1 MLHGL
6 TGRRTYGVLP
16 FQHGL
21 GIDEEDGLRVSLR
34 GAVRESVV
42 APPVG
47 DDVLR
52 VAVCAVPLMSNFT
65 DVDALAA
72 EPGVVV
78 RFVDRAEELV
88 DADLVVVPGT
98 RGTVRALRWLRERGL
113 ADALARRA
121 AEGRPVLGICGGFQ
135 VLGEHIEDDVESR
148 EGSVAGLGLLPV
160 RVRFAREKTLAR
172 PVGEALGEPVEGY
185 EIHHGVAEVAGG
197 EAFLDGCRVGEMWG
211 THWHGSLESDGFRRR
226 FLAGWRGRPA
236 PLRPRARTSFAA
248 LREEQLDLLGDLI
261 EEHADTDALLSLI
274 EKGAPAGLP
283 FIAPGAP
290 VTGGPGTRPRPP
302 RPLPERSFECHHAPR
317 HQGGPVSTPYPFT
330 ALVGQDDLR
339 LALLLNAVSPAV
351 GGVLVRGEK
360 GTAKSTAVRA
370 LSALLPEVPVVAGC
384 RFSLRPGRRRPELP
398 RRPARG
404 GRRAARPAR
413 MVELPVGASEDRL
426 VGALD
431 IERALAEGVK
441 AFEPGLLADAHR
453 GILYVDEV
461 NLLHDHL
468 VDLLLD
474 AAAMGAS
481 YVEREGV
488 SVRHAARFL
497 LVGTMNPE
505 EGELRPQL
513 LDRFGLTVE
522 VAASRETDQR
532 VEVVRRRLAHDDDPE
547 AFAGRWADEEAAL
560 RDRVVAARALL
571 PQVVLGDGALRQ
583 IAATCAAFEV
593 DGMRA
598 DIVMARTATALA
610 AWAGRTDVRS
620 EDVRQAALLALPHR
634 RRRNPFDAPGLDED
648 KLDETLDEAREDDAP
663 EPPGSPE
670 PPEGDDDPDGGPGGG
685 GGQPPAD
692 GGPDSPGL
700 PPQQSRDQ
708 AEDRN
713 QGEGAGQE
721 DAPAP
726 QAPAAGG
733 PGEQGAVSAAE
744 PFRTRMLSVPGIGEG
759 AAGRRSRARTEHG
772 RTTGSRR
779 PRGALTKLHLAAT
792 VQAAAPHQRARG
804 RSGTGLVVRR
814 DDLRQATREGREGN
828 LVLFVVDASGSMA
841 ARQRMSA
848 VKGAVLSLLLDA
860 YQRRD
865 KVGLVTFRGSAAEV
879 ALPPTSS
886 VDAAAARL
894 ETLPTGGRTPLAAG
908 LLRAHDVLRVE
919 RLRDAAR
926 RPLLVVVTDGRAT
939 GGVEPVAQAGR
950 AARLFAA
957 DGVASV
963 VVDCESGYVRLG
975 LAGQLAG
982 ELGGTAVT
990 LDELRADSIAG
1001 LVKDVQGH
1009 GNHSRKAA

>member
-1 MLHGL
+1 M
-6 TGRRTYGVLP
+6 
-16 FQHGL
+16 
-21 GIDEEDGLRVSLR
+21 
-34 GAVRESVV
+34 
-42 APPVG
+42 
-47 DDVLR
+47 
-52 VAVCAVPLMSNFT
+52 
-65 DVDALAA
+65 
-72 EPGVVV
+72 
-78 RFVDRAEELV
+78 
-88 DADLVVVPGT
+88 
-98 RGTVRALRWLRERGL
+98 
-113 ADALARRA
+113 
-121 AEGRPVLGICGGFQ
+121 
-135 VLGEHIEDDVESR
+135 
-148 EGSVAGLGLLPV
+148 
-160 RVRFAREKTLAR
+160 
-172 PVGEALGEPVEGY
+172 
-185 EIHHGVAEVAGG
+185 
-197 EAFLDGCRVGEMWG
+197 
-211 THWHGSLESDGFRRR
+211 
-226 FLAGWRGRPA
+226 
-236 PLRPRARTSFAA
+236 
-248 LREEQLDLLGDLI
+248 
-261 EEHADTDALLSLI
+261 
-274 EKGAPAGLP
+274 
-283 FIAPGAP
+283 
-290 VTGGPGTRPRPP
+290 
-302 RPLPERSFECHHAPR
+302 
-317 HQGGPVSTPYPFT
+317 STPFPFT
-330 ALVGQDDLR
+330 AVVGQDDLR

-370 LSALLPEVPVVAGC
+370 LSALLPDVAVVPGC
-384 RFSLRPGRRRPELP
+384 RFSCAPAAPDPDCPDGPHEPAPGT
-398 RRPARG
+398 
-404 GRRAARPAR
+404 ARPAR

-522 VAASRETDQR
+522 VAASREPDQR
-532 VEVVRRRLAHDDDPE
+532 VEVVRRRLAYDDDP
-547 AFAGRWADEEAAL
+547 AGFAARWADEEAAV
-560 RDRVVAARALL
+560 RGRIVAARELL
-571 PQVVLGDGALRQ
+571 PQVRLGDGALRQ

-610 AWAGRTDVRS
+610 AWAGRTDVLA

-648 KLDETLDEAREDDAP
+648 KLDETLEEFSG
-663 EPPGSPE
+663 ESPE
-670 PPEGDDDPDGGPGGG
+670 DDPDPDGPGGG
-685 GGQPPAD
+685 GGRPR
-692 GGPDSPGL
+692 PDSGPHGGGDTSAR
-700 PPQQSRDQ
+700 PETG
-708 AEDRN
+708 ED
-713 QGEGAGQE
+713 GE
-721 DAPAP
+721 P
-726 QAPAAGG
+726 QASGSPR
-733 PGEQGAVSAAE
+733 EQSAVRAAE
-744 PFRTRMLSVPGIGEG
+744 PFRTKVLSVPGIGEG

-792 VQAAAPHQRARG
+792 VQAAAPYQRARG
-804 RSGTGLVVRR
+804 RSGPGLVIRR

-841 ARQRMSA
+841 ARQRMGA

-865 KVGLVTFRGSAAEV
+865 KVGLVTFRGAGADV

-886 VDAAAARL
+886 VDAAAVRL
-894 ETLPTGGRTPLAAG
+894 ESLPTGGRTPLAAG
-908 LLRAHDVLRVE
+908 LLKAHEVLRVE
-919 RLRDAAR
+919 RLRDPAR
-926 RPLLVVVTDGRAT
+926 RALVVVVTDGRAT
-939 GGVEPVAQAGR
+939 GGPEPVALAGR

-957 DGVASV
+957 EGVASV
-963 VVDCESGYVRLG
+963 VVDCESGPVRLG

-982 ELGGTAVT
+982 ELGGAAVT

-1001 LVKDVQGH
+1001 LVRDVQGTH
-1009 GNHSRKAA
+1009 GTSRRAA

>member
-1 MLHGL
+1 M
-6 TGRRTYGVLP
+6 TTP
-16 FQHGL
+16 F
-21 GIDEEDGLRVSLR
+21 
-34 GAVRESVV
+34 
-42 APPVG
+42 
-47 DDVLR
+47 
-52 VAVCAVPLMSNFT
+52 
-65 DVDALAA
+65 
-72 EPGVVV
+72 
-78 RFVDRAEELV
+78 
-88 DADLVVVPGT
+88 
-98 RGTVRALRWLRERGL
+98 
-113 ADALARRA
+113 
-121 AEGRPVLGICGGFQ
+121 
-135 VLGEHIEDDVESR
+135 
-148 EGSVAGLGLLPV
+148 
-160 RVRFAREKTLAR
+160 
-172 PVGEALGEPVEGY
+172 
-185 EIHHGVAEVAGG
+185 
-197 EAFLDGCRVGEMWG
+197 
-211 THWHGSLESDGFRRR
+211 
-226 FLAGWRGRPA
+226 
-236 PLRPRARTSFAA
+236 
-248 LREEQLDLLGDLI
+248 
-261 EEHADTDALLSLI
+261 
-274 EKGAPAGLP
+274 
-283 FIAPGAP
+283 
-290 VTGGPGTRPRPP
+290 
-302 RPLPERSFECHHAPR
+302 
-317 HQGGPVSTPYPFT
+317 PFT
-330 ALVGQDDLR
+330 AVVGQDDLR

-370 LSALLPEVPVVAGC
+370 LSALLPAVAVVPGC
-384 RFSLRPGRRRPELP
+384 RFSCDPAAPDPSCPDGPHEPGPG
-398 RRPARG
+398 AH
-404 GRRAARPAR
+404 RPAR

-522 VAASRETDQR
+522 VAASREPDQR
-532 VEVVRRRLAHDDDPE
+532 VEVVRRRLAYDDDP
-547 AFAGRWADEEAAL
+547 ASFAARWAGEEAAV
-560 RDRVVAARALL
+560 RQRIVAARELL
-571 PQVVLGDGALRQ
+571 PQVRLGDGALRQ

-610 AWAGRTDVRS
+610 AWAGRTDVLA

-648 KLDETLDEAREDDAP
+648 KLDRTLEEFSG
-663 EPPGSPE
+663 ESP
-670 PPEGDDDPDGGPGGG
+670 DDDPDPDPDGPGGG
-685 GGQPPAD
+685 GGGPAPDAGPQGGGDTGARPEEGD
-692 GGPDSPGL
+692 GGE
-700 PPQQSRDQ
+700 PQPS
-708 AEDRN
+708 
-713 QGEGAGQE
+713 GAGAGEQ
-721 DAPAP
+721 
-726 QAPAAGG
+726 PAAR
-733 PGEQGAVSAAE
+733 AAE
-744 PFRTRMLSVPGIGEG
+744 PFRTKALSVPGIGEG

-772 RTTGSRR
+772 RTTGARR

-804 RSGTGLVVRR
+804 RSGPGLVIRR
-814 DDLRQATREGREGN
+814 DDLRQAAREGREGN

-865 KVGLVTFRGSAAEV
+865 KVGLVTFRGSAADV

-894 ETLPTGGRTPLAAG
+894 ESLPTGGRTPLAAG
-908 LLRAHDVLRVE
+908 LLKAHEVLRVE
-919 RLRDAAR
+919 RLRDPAR
-926 RPLLVVVTDGRAT
+926 RALVVLVTDGRAT
-939 GGVEPVAQAGR
+939 GGPEPVALAGR

-957 DGVASV
+957 EQVASV
-963 VVDCESGYVRLG
+963 VVDCESGPVRLG
-975 LAGQLAG
+975 LAGQLAT

-990 LDELRADSIAG
+990 LDELRADAIAG
-1001 LVKDVQGH
+1001 LVKDVQGT
-1009 GNHSRKAA
+1009 SRRAA

>member
-1 MLHGL
+1 M
-6 TGRRTYGVLP
+6 TTP
-16 FQHGL
+16 F
-21 GIDEEDGLRVSLR
+21 
-34 GAVRESVV
+34 
-42 APPVG
+42 
-47 DDVLR
+47 
-52 VAVCAVPLMSNFT
+52 
-65 DVDALAA
+65 
-72 EPGVVV
+72 
-78 RFVDRAEELV
+78 
-88 DADLVVVPGT
+88 
-98 RGTVRALRWLRERGL
+98 
-113 ADALARRA
+113 
-121 AEGRPVLGICGGFQ
+121 
-135 VLGEHIEDDVESR
+135 
-148 EGSVAGLGLLPV
+148 
-160 RVRFAREKTLAR
+160 
-172 PVGEALGEPVEGY
+172 
-185 EIHHGVAEVAGG
+185 
-197 EAFLDGCRVGEMWG
+197 
-211 THWHGSLESDGFRRR
+211 
-226 FLAGWRGRPA
+226 
-236 PLRPRARTSFAA
+236 
-248 LREEQLDLLGDLI
+248 
-261 EEHADTDALLSLI
+261 
-274 EKGAPAGLP
+274 
-283 FIAPGAP
+283 
-290 VTGGPGTRPRPP
+290 
-302 RPLPERSFECHHAPR
+302 
-317 HQGGPVSTPYPFT
+317 PFT
-330 ALVGQDDLR
+330 AVVGQDDLR

-370 LSALLPEVPVVAGC
+370 LSALLPEVAVVPGC
-384 RFSLRPGRRRPELP
+384 RFSCDPASPDPACPDGPHETGPGTQ
-398 RRPARG
+398 
-404 GRRAARPAR
+404 RPAR

-522 VAASRETDQR
+522 VAASREPDQR
-532 VEVVRRRLAHDDDPE
+532 VEVVRRRLAYDDDP
-547 AFAGRWADEEAAL
+547 AGFTERWADEESSVRAHII
-560 RDRVVAARALL
+560 AARALL
-571 PQVVLGDGALRQ
+571 PSVRLGDGALRQ

-610 AWAGRTDVRS
+610 AWAGRTDVLA

-634 RRRNPFDAPGLDED
+634 RRRNPFDAPGLDEN
-648 KLDETLDEAREDDAP
+648 KLDDTLEEFAEQEQAP
-663 EPPGSPE
+663 E
-670 PPEGDDDPDGGPGGG
+670 DDDPGPDGPDGPGGG
-685 GGQPPAD
+685 GGQSPEDDSD
-692 GGPDSPGL
+692 G
-700 PPQQSRDQ
+700 PQGGDTGAQPE
-708 AEDRN
+708 A
-713 QGEGAGQE
+713 GEGGQ
-721 DAPAP
+721 P
-726 QAPAAGG
+726 QNS
-733 PGEQGAVSAAE
+733 GEQQPVRASE
-744 PFRTRMLSVPGIGEG
+744 PFRTKALSVPGIGEG

-772 RTTGSRR
+772 RTTGARR
-779 PRGALTKLHLAAT
+779 PQGALTKLHLAAT
-792 VQAAAPHQRARG
+792 VQAAAPHQLARG
-804 RSGTGLVVRR
+804 RAGRGLVVRR

-865 KVGLVTFRGSAAEV
+865 KVGLVTFRGSSADV

-886 VDAAAARL
+886 VDAAAVRL
-894 ETLPTGGRTPLAAG
+894 ESLPTGGRTPLAAG
-908 LLRAHDVLRVE
+908 LLKARDVLRVE
-919 RLRDAAR
+919 RLRDPAR
-926 RPLLVVVTDGRAT
+926 RALVVVVTDGRAT
-939 GGVEPVAQAGR
+939 GGPEPVALAGR

-963 VVDCESGYVRLG
+963 VVDCESGPVRLG

-982 ELGGTAVT
+982 ELEGTAVT

-1001 LVKDVQGH
+1001 LVKDVQ
-1009 GNHSRKAA
+1009 RRAA

>member
-1 MLHGL
+1 M
-6 TGRRTYGVLP
+6 
-16 FQHGL
+16 
-21 GIDEEDGLRVSLR
+21 
-34 GAVRESVV
+34 
-42 APPVG
+42 
-47 DDVLR
+47 
-52 VAVCAVPLMSNFT
+52 
-65 DVDALAA
+65 
-72 EPGVVV
+72 
-78 RFVDRAEELV
+78 
-88 DADLVVVPGT
+88 
-98 RGTVRALRWLRERGL
+98 
-113 ADALARRA
+113 
-121 AEGRPVLGICGGFQ
+121 
-135 VLGEHIEDDVESR
+135 
-148 EGSVAGLGLLPV
+148 
-160 RVRFAREKTLAR
+160 
-172 PVGEALGEPVEGY
+172 
-185 EIHHGVAEVAGG
+185 
-197 EAFLDGCRVGEMWG
+197 
-211 THWHGSLESDGFRRR
+211 
-226 FLAGWRGRPA
+226 
-236 PLRPRARTSFAA
+236 
-248 LREEQLDLLGDLI
+248 
-261 EEHADTDALLSLI
+261 
-274 EKGAPAGLP
+274 
-283 FIAPGAP
+283 
-290 VTGGPGTRPRPP
+290 
-302 RPLPERSFECHHAPR
+302 
-317 HQGGPVSTPYPFT
+317 STPFPFT
-330 ALVGQDDLR
+330 AVVGQDDLR

-370 LSALLPEVPVVAGC
+370 LAALMPALDVVVGC
-384 RFSLRPGRRRPELP
+384 RFSCDPDSPDPACPDGPHEPGAFET
-398 RRPARG
+398 
-404 GRRAARPAR
+404 RPAR

-522 VAASRETDQR
+522 VAASREPDQR
-532 VEVVRRRLAHDDDPE
+532 VEVVRRRLAHDDDPA
-547 AFAGRWADEEAAL
+547 AFAERWADEESAV
-560 RDRVVAARALL
+560 RGRIVAARKLL
-571 PQVVLGDGALRQ
+571 PSVRLGDGALRQ

-610 AWAGRTDVRS
+610 AWAGRTDVLA

-634 RRRNPFDAPGLDED
+634 RRRNPFDAPGIDED
-648 KLDETLDEAREDDAP
+648 KLDETLEEFAGPDDE
-663 EPPGSPE
+663 
-670 PPEGDDDPDGGPGGG
+670 DPDPDPDGPGGG
-685 GGQPPAD
+685 D
-692 GGPDSPGL
+692 GGE
-700 PPQQSRDQ
+700 PPQSDGDGPRGDDTAAGPE
-708 AEDRN
+708 AEESPASTES
-713 QGEGAGQE
+713 GEGGEPQPAGSG
-721 DAPAP
+721 A
-726 QAPAAGG
+726 
-733 PGEQGAVSAAE
+733 GEQSAVRAAE
-744 PFRTRMLSVPGIGEG
+744 PFRTKVLSVPGIGEG

-772 RTTGSRR
+772 RTTGARR
-779 PRGALTKLHLAAT
+779 PRGTLTKLHLAAT
-792 VQAAAPHQRARG
+792 VMAAAPHQRERG
-804 RSGTGLVVRR
+804 RSGRGLVVRR

-865 KVGLVTFRGSAAEV
+865 KVGLVSFRGTAADL

-886 VDAAAARL
+886 VDAAAVRL
-894 ETLPTGGRTPLAAG
+894 ESLPTGGRTPLAAG
-908 LLRAHDVLRVE
+908 LLKAHDVLRVE
-919 RLRDAAR
+919 RLRDPAR
-926 RPLLVVVTDGRAT
+926 RALVVVVTDGRAT
-939 GGVEPVAQAGR
+939 GGPEPVALAGR

-957 DGVASV
+957 EGIASV
-963 VVDCESGYVRLG
+963 VVDCESGPVRLG

-1001 LVKDVQGH
+1001 LVRDVQGT
-1009 GNHSRKAA
+1009 SRRAA

>member
-1 MLHGL
+1 M
-6 TGRRTYGVLP
+6 TTP
-16 FQHGL
+16 F
-21 GIDEEDGLRVSLR
+21 
-34 GAVRESVV
+34 
-42 APPVG
+42 
-47 DDVLR
+47 
-52 VAVCAVPLMSNFT
+52 
-65 DVDALAA
+65 
-72 EPGVVV
+72 
-78 RFVDRAEELV
+78 
-88 DADLVVVPGT
+88 
-98 RGTVRALRWLRERGL
+98 
-113 ADALARRA
+113 
-121 AEGRPVLGICGGFQ
+121 
-135 VLGEHIEDDVESR
+135 
-148 EGSVAGLGLLPV
+148 
-160 RVRFAREKTLAR
+160 
-172 PVGEALGEPVEGY
+172 
-185 EIHHGVAEVAGG
+185 
-197 EAFLDGCRVGEMWG
+197 
-211 THWHGSLESDGFRRR
+211 
-226 FLAGWRGRPA
+226 
-236 PLRPRARTSFAA
+236 
-248 LREEQLDLLGDLI
+248 
-261 EEHADTDALLSLI
+261 
-274 EKGAPAGLP
+274 
-283 FIAPGAP
+283 
-290 VTGGPGTRPRPP
+290 
-302 RPLPERSFECHHAPR
+302 
-317 HQGGPVSTPYPFT
+317 PFT
-330 ALVGQDDLR
+330 AVVGQDDLR

-370 LSALLPEVPVVAGC
+370 LSALMPTLDVVSGC
-384 RFSLRPGRRRPELP
+384 RFSCDPSSPDPGCPDGPHEP
-398 RRPARG
+398 GAFET
-404 GRRAARPAR
+404 RAAR

-431 IERALAEGVK
+431 IERALSEGVK

-522 VAASRETDQR
+522 VAASREPDQR
-532 VEVVRRRLAHDDDPE
+532 VEVVRRRLAYDDDPA
-547 AFAGRWADEEAAL
+547 AFAARWAEEEAAV
-560 RDRVVAARALL
+560 RARIVAARELL
-571 PQVVLGDGALRQ
+571 PSVRLGDGALRQ

-610 AWAGRTDVRS
+610 AWAGRTDVLA

-648 KLDETLDEAREDDAP
+648 KLDETLEEFG
-663 EPPGSPE
+663 GSD
-670 PPEGDDDPDGGPGGG
+670 DDDPDPDPGPDGPGGG
-685 GGQPPAD
+685 GGQPEPDDAPQGD
-692 GGPDSPGL
+692 GDTAARPE
-700 PPQQSRDQ
+700 
-708 AEDRN
+708 A
-713 QGEGAGQE
+713 GEGGQ
-721 DAPAP
+721 P
-726 QAPAAGG
+726 QPSGA
-733 PGEQGAVSAAE
+733 GEQSAVRASE
-744 PFRTRMLSVPGIGEG
+744 PFRTKVLSVPGIGEG

-772 RTTGSRR
+772 RTTGARR

-804 RSGTGLVVRR
+804 RSGPGLVVRR

-865 KVGLVTFRGSAAEV
+865 KVGLVTFRGSDADV

-919 RLRDAAR
+919 RLRDPAR
-926 RPLLVVVTDGRAT
+926 RPLVVLVTDGRAT
-939 GGVEPVAQAGR
+939 GGPDPVALAGR

-963 VVDCESGYVRLG
+963 VVDCESGPVRLG

-1001 LVKDVQGH
+1001 LVKDVQ
-1009 GNHSRKAA
+1009 RRAA

>member
-1 MLHGL
+1 M
-6 TGRRTYGVLP
+6 TTP
-16 FQHGL
+16 F
-21 GIDEEDGLRVSLR
+21 
-34 GAVRESVV
+34 
-42 APPVG
+42 
-47 DDVLR
+47 
-52 VAVCAVPLMSNFT
+52 
-65 DVDALAA
+65 
-72 EPGVVV
+72 
-78 RFVDRAEELV
+78 
-88 DADLVVVPGT
+88 
-98 RGTVRALRWLRERGL
+98 
-113 ADALARRA
+113 
-121 AEGRPVLGICGGFQ
+121 
-135 VLGEHIEDDVESR
+135 
-148 EGSVAGLGLLPV
+148 
-160 RVRFAREKTLAR
+160 
-172 PVGEALGEPVEGY
+172 
-185 EIHHGVAEVAGG
+185 
-197 EAFLDGCRVGEMWG
+197 
-211 THWHGSLESDGFRRR
+211 
-226 FLAGWRGRPA
+226 
-236 PLRPRARTSFAA
+236 
-248 LREEQLDLLGDLI
+248 
-261 EEHADTDALLSLI
+261 
-274 EKGAPAGLP
+274 
-283 FIAPGAP
+283 
-290 VTGGPGTRPRPP
+290 
-302 RPLPERSFECHHAPR
+302 
-317 HQGGPVSTPYPFT
+317 PFT
-330 ALVGQDDLR
+330 AVVGQDDLR

-370 LSALLPEVPVVAGC
+370 LSALMPTLDVVSGC
-384 RFSLRPGRRRPELP
+384 RFSCDPGSPDPGCPDGPHEP
-398 RRPARG
+398 GAFET
-404 GRRAARPAR
+404 RPAR

-431 IERALAEGVK
+431 IERALSEGVK

-522 VAASRETDQR
+522 VAASREPDQR
-532 VEVVRRRLAHDDDPE
+532 VEVVRRRLAYDDDPA
-547 AFAGRWADEEAAL
+547 AFAARWADEEAAV
-560 RDRVVAARALL
+560 RARIVAARELL
-571 PQVVLGDGALRQ
+571 PSVRLGDGALRQ

-610 AWAGRTDVRS
+610 AWAGRTDVLA

-648 KLDETLDEAREDDAP
+648 KLDETLEEFG
-663 EPPGSPE
+663 GSD
-670 PPEGDDDPDGGPGGG
+670 DDDPDPDPGPDGPGGG
-685 GGQPPAD
+685 GGGQPEPDDAPQGGDDTAARPEAD
-692 GGPDSPGL
+692 EDGQ
-700 PPQQSRDQ
+700 PQPS
-708 AEDRN
+708 
-713 QGEGAGQE
+713 GAGEQS
-721 DAPAP
+721 PAR
-726 QAPAAGG
+726 A
-733 PGEQGAVSAAE
+733 SE
-744 PFRTRMLSVPGIGEG
+744 PFRTKVLSVPGIGEG

-772 RTTGSRR
+772 RTTGARR

-804 RSGTGLVVRR
+804 RSGPGLVVRR

-865 KVGLVTFRGSAAEV
+865 KVGLVTFRGTDADV

-919 RLRDAAR
+919 RLRDPAR
-926 RPLLVVVTDGRAT
+926 RPLVVLVTDGRAT
-939 GGVEPVAQAGR
+939 GGPEPVALAGR

-963 VVDCESGYVRLG
+963 VVDCESGPVRLG
-975 LAGQLAG
+975 LAGQVAG

-1001 LVKDVQGH
+1001 LVKDVQ
-1009 GNHSRKAA
+1009 RRAA

>member
-1 MLHGL
+1 M
-6 TGRRTYGVLP
+6 TIP
-16 FQHGL
+16 F
-21 GIDEEDGLRVSLR
+21 
-34 GAVRESVV
+34 
-42 APPVG
+42 
-47 DDVLR
+47 
-52 VAVCAVPLMSNFT
+52 
-65 DVDALAA
+65 
-72 EPGVVV
+72 
-78 RFVDRAEELV
+78 
-88 DADLVVVPGT
+88 
-98 RGTVRALRWLRERGL
+98 
-113 ADALARRA
+113 
-121 AEGRPVLGICGGFQ
+121 
-135 VLGEHIEDDVESR
+135 
-148 EGSVAGLGLLPV
+148 
-160 RVRFAREKTLAR
+160 
-172 PVGEALGEPVEGY
+172 
-185 EIHHGVAEVAGG
+185 
-197 EAFLDGCRVGEMWG
+197 
-211 THWHGSLESDGFRRR
+211 
-226 FLAGWRGRPA
+226 
-236 PLRPRARTSFAA
+236 
-248 LREEQLDLLGDLI
+248 
-261 EEHADTDALLSLI
+261 
-274 EKGAPAGLP
+274 
-283 FIAPGAP
+283 
-290 VTGGPGTRPRPP
+290 
-302 RPLPERSFECHHAPR
+302 
-317 HQGGPVSTPYPFT
+317 PFT
-330 ALVGQDDLR
+330 AVVGQDDLR

-370 LSALLPEVPVVAGC
+370 LSALLPEVDVVSGC
-384 RFSLRPGRRRPELP
+384 RFSCDPAAPDPSCPDGPHEPGGG
-398 RRPARG
+398 AR
-404 GRRAARPAR
+404 RPAR

-522 VAASRETDQR
+522 VAASREPEQR
-532 VEVVRRRLAHDDDPE
+532 VEVVRRRLAYDDDPA
-547 AFAGRWADEEAAL
+547 AFGARWAEEEAAV
-560 RDRVVAARALL
+560 RQRIVAARRLL
-571 PQVVLGDGALRQ
+571 PQVRLGDGALRQ

-610 AWAGRTDVRS
+610 AWAGRTDVLA

-648 KLDETLDEAREDDAP
+648 KLDETLEQSSGDD
-663 EPPGSPE
+663 GDT
-670 PPEGDDDPDGGPGGG
+670 DDDPDPDGPGGG
-685 GGQPPAD
+685 GGQPA
-692 GGPDSPGL
+692 PDSG
-700 PPQQSRDQ
+700 PQDDAGGAARPE
-708 AEDRN
+708 A
-713 QGEGAGQE
+713 GEGGQ
-721 DAPAP
+721 P
-726 QAPAAGG
+726 QASGAQ
-733 PGEQGAVSAAE
+733 EQSAARASE
-744 PFRTRMLSVPGIGEG
+744 PFRAKVLSVPGIGEG

-772 RTTGSRR
+772 RTTGARR

-804 RSGTGLVVRR
+804 RSGPGLVIRR

-841 ARQRMSA
+841 ARQRMGA

-865 KVGLVTFRGSAAEV
+865 KVGLVTFRGADAVV

-894 ETLPTGGRTPLAAG
+894 ESLPTGGRTPLAAG
-908 LLRAHDVLRVE
+908 LLRAHEVLRVE
-919 RLRDAAR
+919 RLRDPAR
-926 RPLLVVVTDGRAT
+926 RALVVVVTDGRAT
-939 GGVEPVAQAGR
+939 GGPEPVAHAGR

-957 DGVASV
+957 EQVASV
-963 VVDCESGYVRLG
+963 VVDCESGPVRLG
-975 LAGQLAG
+975 LAGRLAD
-982 ELGGTAVT
+982 ELGGAAVT
-990 LDELRADSIAG
+990 LDGLRADSIAG
-1001 LVKDVQGH
+1001 LVRDVQGT
-1009 GNHSRKAA
+1009 SRRAA